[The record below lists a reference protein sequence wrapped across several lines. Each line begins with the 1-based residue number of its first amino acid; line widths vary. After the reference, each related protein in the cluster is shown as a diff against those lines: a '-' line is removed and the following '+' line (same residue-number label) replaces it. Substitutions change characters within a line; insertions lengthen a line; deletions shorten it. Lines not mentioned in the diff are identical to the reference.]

1 MKKKIPTQNACNV
14 GEAPKRI
21 KNKDGWTWRIVKNTM
36 KTARVGDE
44 IGFTVDGEHWVLRKG
59 DFSKD

>member
-1 MKKKIPTQNACNV
+1 MKDCVNIPKS
-14 GEAPKRI
+14 PKVI